1 MMSLIWYQMQLFQN
15 RNQQTPFKIDARE
28 QLLNLVLTME
38 IKLVLINHKILILM
52 AEEVEAEKR

>member
-28 QLLNLVLTME
+28 QLFNLVLTME